1 FSLYRVL
8 LVDFLPVGTTI
19 NADRYCETLGKL
31 RRTFQKR
38 RRGMLSKGVS
48 ILHDTA
54 SPHIARQTVAL
65 LQNFGWNIITHP
77 PYSPDFTPSDYH
89 LLTSNDFM
97 NFFTNNIFIIREKI
111 THNHPTDVILST
123 ATFST
128 INVKLDSFSP
138 IDLSELTSIINSSKP
153 STCLLDP
160 IPTKLLKEVLPLI
173 NSSILNMINL
183 SLIIGYVPQAFKLAV
198 VKPLLKKHL

>member
-54 SPHIARQTVAL
+54 SPHVARQTVAL

-89 LLTSNDFM
+89 LLT
-97 NFFTNNIFIIREKI
+97 IR
-111 THNHPTDVILST
+111 NILSQSD
-123 ATFST
+123 AE
-128 INVKLDSFSP
+128 KLVHAFITSRLDYCNSLLSGSP
-138 IDLSELTSIINSSKP
+138 KNS
-153 STCLLDP
+153 L
-160 IPTKLLKEVLPLI
+160 
-173 NSSILNMINL
+173 
-183 SLIIGYVPQAFKLAV
+183 KLAE
-198 VKPLLKKHL
+198 KSSANPKCCSKSPDRD